1 MTDTIDTQ
9 SPEYQEAYQAAWAE
23 LDAKAGVTTD
33 PATTDAEAEAAG
45 EEDATEVDPVA
56 KRFEELETKAARQE
70 KALKDTQR
78 AFHASQKELA
88 ALRKQ
93 REEEARAASRPA
105 LLDNVPG
112 LEDAVRHVTQTASEE
127 MTPARLDA
135 VWFDSVQGAL
145 PDLEELLN
153 DEGFEKAAAA
163 RRDELGDEWRNPIV
177 AIRELGALRTQHV
190 MAKAVEEA
198 TARARADAAKNH
210 KELLALRV
218 PGGSGR
224 GSVERAADKSVD
236 AVWKMTPQEAEIERQ
251 RVLGNIR

>member
-1 MTDTIDTQ
+1 MNDTANTE

-23 LDAKAGVTTD
+23 LDAKAGVTTE

-45 EEDATEVDPVA
+45 DEGTTESDPVA

-88 ALRKQ
+88 ALRRQ
-93 REEEARAASRPA
+93 REEEVRAASRPA

-112 LEDAVRHVTQTASEE
+112 LEDAVRHVTQTGGEE
-127 MTPARLDA
+127 MTQEQRNA
-135 VWFDSVQGAL
+135 VWFDSVAGAL
-145 PDLEELLN
+145 PDLEELLT
-153 DEGFEKAAAA
+153 DEGFEKAAAEK
-163 RRDELGDEWRNPIV
+163 RDELGDEWLNPIV
-177 AIRELGALRTQHV
+177 AIRELGALRTRHV

-198 TARARADAAKNH
+198 TARAKADAAKNH

-236 AVWKMTPQEAEIERQ
+236 AVWKMTPQEAEQERQ